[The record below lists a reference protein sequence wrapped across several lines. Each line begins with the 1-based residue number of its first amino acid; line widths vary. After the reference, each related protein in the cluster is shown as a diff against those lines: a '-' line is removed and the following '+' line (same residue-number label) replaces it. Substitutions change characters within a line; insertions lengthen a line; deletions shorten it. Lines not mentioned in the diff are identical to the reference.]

1 MLLMPNEK
9 KFEYEYQQNKVWF
22 HDDLYAPFSFSI
34 DKTEEEI
41 RQQRDSVM
49 QKFSPCYNYDST
61 AYKRVTDTI
70 FSRYILLLG
79 HFVPD

>member
-1 MLLMPNEK
+1 MKIKFTQMGIFPFLKKNKAIILSMMLFSFGIALIMLLMPN
-9 KFEYEYQQNKVWF
+9 EYQQNKVWF

-49 QKFSPCYNYDST
+49 
-61 AYKRVTDTI
+61 
-70 FSRYILLLG
+70 
-79 HFVPD
+79 